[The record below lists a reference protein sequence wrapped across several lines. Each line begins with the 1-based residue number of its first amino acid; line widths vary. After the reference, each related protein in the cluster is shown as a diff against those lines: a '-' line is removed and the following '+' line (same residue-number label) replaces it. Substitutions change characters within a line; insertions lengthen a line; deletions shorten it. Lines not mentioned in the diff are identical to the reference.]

1 MFDLIELSHLTFI
14 QSTCIRLNLKIQH
27 LVLVNYLWQFFMSG
41 KADFR
46 ISTQNKQVYFRIC
59 LNKILNDLSI
69 LQIKKRRLQELI
81 LDLETAKIIKRL
93 SASRHAQHVYIHLN
107 LSEISLKNY

>member
-14 QSTCIRLNLKIQH
+14 QSACINRNLKIQH
-27 LVLVNYLWQFFMSG
+27 IVLVNYLWQFFMSG

-46 ISTQNKQVYFRIC
+46 VSTSNKQLYFRIC

-69 LQIKKRRLQELI
+69 LQIKKRRLQDLI
-81 LDLETAKIIKRL
+81 FDLEAAKIIKRL
-93 SASRHAQHVYIHLN
+93 SASRHAQHVFIHLN
-107 LSEISLKNY
+107 LSEITLKNY